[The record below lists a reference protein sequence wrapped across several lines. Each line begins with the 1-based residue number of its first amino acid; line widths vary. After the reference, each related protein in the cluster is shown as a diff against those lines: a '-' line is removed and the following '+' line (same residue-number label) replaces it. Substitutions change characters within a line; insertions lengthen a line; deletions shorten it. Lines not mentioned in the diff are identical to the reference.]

1 MNWERLGLSENSNAF
16 GGMIKLKEDQM
27 KTQLDKLAVLLTRSR
42 GITSYEIIMEL
53 GTVSPHKR
61 LSELKERGWT
71 ITKRK
76 VNGKNYHRYFGKR
89 PEKL

>member
-1 MNWERLGLSENSNAF
+1 
-16 GGMIKLKEDQM
+16 M
-27 KTQLDKLAVLLTRSR
+27 KTQLDKLTTMLTRSR
-42 GITSYEIIMEL
+42 GATSFEIIMGV

-76 VNGKNYHRYFGKR
+76 VDGKNYHRYFGKK
-89 PEKL
+89 P

>member
-1 MNWERLGLSENSNAF
+1 MSWSKMGLSEHSNAF
-16 GGMIKLKEDQM
+16 GGEIKHKEPEM
-27 KTQLDKLAVLLTRSR
+27 KTQLDKLTTMLTRSR
-42 GITSYEIIMEL
+42 GATSFEIIMGV

-76 VNGKNYHRYFGKR
+76 VDGKNYHRYFGKK
-89 PEKL
+89 P